1 MGVNT
6 YDLNRYEERQE
17 KAIKEEHE
25 CFYIAY
31 NMWMDGSIA
40 DYLEDYT
47 LTKDD
52 VMRLSALMGA
62 STGAQMSF
70 SAISMALEGITRFVV
85 DRLMEER
92 GYDV

>member
-1 MGVNT
+1 MDVNT
-6 YDLNRYEERQE
+6 YALNRYEESQE
-17 KAIKEEHE
+17 KAIKEEQE
-25 CFYIAY
+25 CFGIAY
-31 NMWMDGSIA
+31 DMWMDGSIA

-52 VMRLSALMGA
+52 VMRLSALMRA
-62 STGAQMSF
+62 DSSV
-70 SAISMALEGITRFVV
+70 SVALEGITRFVV